1 MTRSDLA
8 AIALTLT
15 VGIATTP
22 ALAQVVEVPITADN
36 GAEEYRPAPGS
47 PDYDPADY
55 GLPATATVGDV
66 VDIGTAAV
74 VERAPLALWLV
85 GGVE

>member
-1 MTRSDLA
+1 MKRSDLA

-22 ALAQVVEVPITADN
+22 ALAQVVEVPITAND
-36 GAEEYRPAPGS
+36 GVEEYRPAPGS

-55 GLPATATVGDV
+55 GQPATATAGDV
-66 VDIGTAAV
+66 IDIGTAVV

-85 GGVE
+85 GGVS

>member
-1 MTRSDLA
+1 MTRTDLA

-22 ALAQVVEVPITADN
+22 ALAQVIEVPIDADD
-36 GAEEYRPAPGS
+36 GAEEYRPAAGS

-55 GLPATATVGDV
+55 GQSATATVGDV
-66 VDIGTAAV
+66 VDIGTAVV

-85 GGVE
+85 GGVS